1 MPIKLVLAG
10 HKVILAKCRQVN
22 GQCISAIFMN
32 LVSAIIINSNKINS
46 DQSQFKIWI
55 YSNTQRE
62 HSPLEMHGC
71 ALKAEC

>member
-1 MPIKLVLAG
+1 MDDVFQQFYESC
-10 HKVILAKCRQVN
+10 VMQT
-22 GQCISAIFMN
+22 
-32 LVSAIIINSNKINS
+32 AIIINSNRINS

-71 ALKAEC
+71 ALKAERWFK